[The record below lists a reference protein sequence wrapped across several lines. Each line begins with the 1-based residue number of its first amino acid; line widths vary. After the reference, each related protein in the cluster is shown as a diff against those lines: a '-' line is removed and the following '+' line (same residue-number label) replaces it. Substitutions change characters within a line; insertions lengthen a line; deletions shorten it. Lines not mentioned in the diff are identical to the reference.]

1 MVILRNEGSCWSAGW
16 CDQRSFVPQDDQG
29 RALFSPVRR
38 MNWDRRAQRRSY
50 ARPLFST
57 LVTDTGLLVVTA
69 ASLLASALF
78 ITFAILRHRTYHSAA
93 MDFAFFDQIVWNT
106 SQGRW
111 FETSFVPYN
120 FMGQHV
126 EPVLL
131 LFAGLY
137 WLTPAPEWMLIV
149 QALAACGAAIVL
161 YLLARERIE
170 RAWLAAL
177 IAMSY
182 LLSPTLHDAL
192 AFDYHSEVMAP
203 LFVFGGM
210 LLLLRGRTVW
220 GVALLLGM
228 LLLKEDAA
236 LVLIGLALPL
246 WLLRERRAAMTVAV
260 VGVAWVVLV
269 VGLLMPAVRGGE
281 SDLEARYSHL
291 GEGTG
296 AGGIARGLVVN
307 PVGATGHVLSRWP
320 AHGLFRQLVPQ
331 GGISMLAPLWLL
343 SAAPVALLQFLSS
356 HDTQQQLRLQYG
368 AQVLPLVMLATVEGF
383 RWLERASGDHA
394 NRSLPILA
402 RMESRTQLTAP
413 LRKAV
418 FVFVVCTLA
427 SAAWYSPVHRLA
439 ETRVTATDPATAQAA
454 FARIPA
460 EASVSAQSG
469 LAPHL
474 SQREQIWEFPVLND
488 AEYVILDTHGP
499 VSRPYWAIH
508 DAEVAALPERGYDLV
523 WSEGSLRI
531 YERNAP

>member
-1 MVILRNEGSCWSAGW
+1 MADVNIPLGW
-16 CDQRSFVPQDDQG
+16 RRGDRTQRVPG
-29 RALFSPVRR
+29 RPGEATPRP
-38 MNWDRRAQRRSY
+38 Y
-50 ARPLFST
+50 ARQAFST
-57 LVTDTGLLVVTA
+57 VVTDTGLLVIT
-69 ASLLASALF
+69 LASVLTCAVF

-111 FETSFVPYN
+111 FETSFTSYN

-126 EPVLL
+126 ELILL

-137 WLTPAPEWMLIV
+137 WITPAPEWMLIV

-161 YLLARERIE
+161 YLFARERIE

-177 IAMSY
+177 IAVSY

-210 LLLLRGRTVW
+210 LFLLRGHAVW
-220 GVALLLGM
+220 GITVLLGT

-246 WLLRERRAAMTVAV
+246 WFFRERRAATAIAVA
-260 VGVAWVVLV
+260 GVAWVVLV
-269 VGLLMPAVRGGE
+269 VGLFMPAVRGGE
-281 SDLEARYSHL
+281 SDLEARYAHL
-291 GEGTG
+291 GQGTG
-296 AGGIARGLVVN
+296 AGGIARGLVGN
-307 PVGATGHVLSRWP
+307 PVGAAEHVLSRWP
-320 AHGLFRQLVPQ
+320 AHGVVRQVVPQ
-331 GGISMLAPLWLL
+331 GGVSLLAPVWLL

-383 RWLERASGDHA
+383 RWLESAHIRKGVLH
-394 NRSLPILA
+394 
-402 RMESRTQLTAP
+402 TP
-413 LRKAV
+413 LRVGVVV
-418 FVFVVCTLA
+418 FAVCTIA
-427 SAAWYSPVHRLA
+427 SAAWHSPVHRFE
-439 ETRVTATDPATAQAA
+439 ETRITATERSMAQAT

-460 EASVSAQSG
+460 DASVSAQSG
-469 LAPHL
+469 LAAHL
-474 SQREQIWEFPVLND
+474 SQRERIWEFPVLNN
-488 AEYVILDTHGP
+488 AEYVVLDTQGA
-499 VSRPYWAIH
+499 VSRPYQTIH
-508 DAEVAALPERGYDLV
+508 DAEVAALPSRGYDLV

-531 YERNAP
+531 YERNTP